1 VRGARSRAAALA
13 AAGMRALAAAYDRL
27 LVALAVLAGG
37 SIAFAFALI
46 VADVTLRTL
55 GLRPF
60 AFTSAAVEYVLLY
73 FTLFAAPYL
82 ARRKGHAYVDA
93 LISRLGGRPRRVAEL
108 AVYLVC
114 VATSLAFAAV
124 GFVLAYQA
132 VQSGSIEERSIDV
145 PSWVDYAPVGPV
157 FLLLAV
163 EFARYLLGFDSMYR
177 DRAQA
182 PESL

>member
-1 VRGARSRAAALA
+1 
-13 AAGMRALAAAYDRL
+13 MRALAAAHGRL
-27 LVALAVLAGG
+27 VLALAVIAGA
-37 SIAFAFALI
+37 SIVLAFALI

-55 GLRPF
+55 GLQPP

-82 ARRKGHAYVDA
+82 VRRKGHAYVDA
-93 LISRLGGRPRRVAEL
+93 LISRLSGRPRRVAER

-114 VATSLAFAAV
+114 VATALAFACV
-124 GFVLAYQA
+124 GFVLAYEA
-132 VQSGSIEERSIDV
+132 IRSGSIEERSIDV

-157 FLLLAV
+157 FVLVAL

>member
-1 VRGARSRAAALA
+1 VSGARLRAALLA
-13 AAGMRALAAAYDRL
+13 APGTRALAAAYDRL
-27 LVALAVLAGG
+27 VVALAVVAGG

-55 GLRPF
+55 GLRPL

-82 ARRKGHAYVDA
+82 VRRKGHAYVDA
-93 LISRLGGRPRRVAEL
+93 LLARLSGLPRRVAECS
-108 AVYLVC
+108 VYLVC
-114 VATSLAFAAV
+114 VATSLAFACV
-124 GFVLAYQA
+124 GFVLAFEA
-132 VQSGSIEERSIDV
+132 IRSGSIEERSIDV

-157 FLLLAV
+157 FVLVAI

>member
-1 VRGARSRAAALA
+1 VAPAV
-13 AAGMRALAAAYDRL
+13 RALAAAHERL
-27 LVALAVLAGG
+27 VLALAVIAGG
-37 SIAFAFALI
+37 SIVLAFALI

-55 GLRPF
+55 GLQPP

-82 ARRKGHAYVDA
+82 VRRKGHAYVDA
-93 LISRLGGRPRRVAEL
+93 LISRLSGRPRRVAER

-114 VATSLAFAAV
+114 VVTALAFACV

-132 VQSGSIEERSIDV
+132 IRSGSIEERSIDV

-157 FLLLAV
+157 FVLVAL